1 MGLPTSDSDSDN
13 DDDDDDE
20 DDDDDDDDDY
30 DDDEYDEYDDDG
42 EDDGDADEMM
52 MMLMMMMMTTTGK
65 CFMLVLPLKNMA
77 PRPASHPLLQ
87 TGGMKMAAPN
97 TSNNPA
103 FVICWIEKFIVDKL
117 KNLSSTNIIIR

>member
-1 MGLPTSDSDSDN
+1 MGLPTSDSNSNN

-20 DDDDDDDDDY
+20 DDDDDDDDYD

-52 MMLMMMMMTTTGK
+52 MMMMMMTTTGK
-65 CFMLVLPLKNMA
+65 CLMLVLPLKNMA

-87 TGGMKMAAPN
+87 TGGMKMAAPS